1 MLRSI
6 STLLILAGTALAGCN
21 DPEAARPS
29 SVGRPIPVKLATA
42 HEEPLDALYRT
53 SGTVRGRTTS
63 VLTSKT
69 VGYVRSVDV
78 RAGDRVKVGQVLA
91 VLEANDSSASV
102 RRAHAGFDQSMD
114 ARAEAENAV
123 AAAEAALRIAKST
136 QERIATLH
144 ATQAISQ
151 QEFDE
156 AQARLQA
163 ATAQAEMARARLRMS
178 GSRISQAKAEV
189 GEAQAALD
197 YSRIVAPFAGQ
208 VIERRVEPG
217 SLASPGMP
225 LLVLEQEG
233 RVLVEAPVEESRAS
247 SVTLG
252 DTVSVDIE
260 ALGKP
265 VVGQVGE
272 IVPTVD
278 VASRAFLVKI
288 DLPAE
293 LVGLRPGM
301 FARVSFRVGKTTPLV
316 VPASA
321 ITRSGALDRLF
332 VVAGDRL
339 GLRMVTLGETQGAWT
354 EVLSGLA
361 AGKRVVASPTAV
373 VTDGAHF
380 TELP

>member
-1 MLRSI
+1 MRHSL
-6 STLLILAGTALAGCN
+6 STFLVLAAAVLAGCN
-21 DPEAARPS
+21 NPEGPDHS
-29 SVGRPIPVKLATA
+29 SVGKPIGVKLATA

-53 SGTVRGRTTS
+53 SGTVRGRTTA

-69 VGYVRSVDV
+69 VGYVRSVNV
-78 RAGDRVKVGQVLA
+78 RAGDHVKVGQVLA
-91 VLEANDSSASV
+91 VLEANDSTASV

-123 AAAEAALRIAKST
+123 AAAEAALRIAQT
-136 QERIATLH
+136 THGRIAALR
-144 ATQAISQ
+144 ASEVVSQ

-156 AQARLQA
+156 TQARLQA
-163 ATAQAEMARARLRMS
+163 ATAQADMARARLRMS
-178 GSRISQAKAEV
+178 GSRISQAKAEI

-225 LLVLEQEG
+225 LLVLEQAG
-233 RVLVEAPVEESRAS
+233 RVLVEAPVEESRAP

-252 DTVSVDIE
+252 DTVSVEIE

-265 VVGQVGE
+265 VVGRVGE

-278 VASRAFLVKI
+278 VASRAFLVKV

-301 FARVSFRVGKTTPLV
+301 FARVSFRVGRKTPLV
-316 VPASA
+316 VPTSA
-321 ITRSGALDRLF
+321 IARSGALDRLF
-332 VVAGDRL
+332 VVEGDRL
-339 GLRMVTLGETQGAWT
+339 RLRMVTLGETQGAWT
-354 EVLSGLA
+354 EVLSGIA
-361 AGKRVVASPTAV
+361 AGERVAISPTSVVA
-373 VTDGAHF
+373 DGVRF

>member
-1 MLRSI
+1 MLRPLS
-6 STLLILAGTALAGCN
+6 LLFFAMVAFSGCN
-21 DPEAARPS
+21 KPEGSSPS

-53 SGTVRGRTTS
+53 SGTVRGRTTA

-78 RAGDRVKVGQVLA
+78 RAGDRVKAGQVLA

-102 RRAHAGFDQSMD
+102 RRAHAGFDQSME

-123 AAAEAALRIAKST
+123 AAAEAALRIAQT
-136 QERIATLH
+136 THGRIAALH
-144 ATQAISQ
+144 ATQAVSQ

-178 GSRISQAKAEV
+178 GSRISQAKAEI

-247 SVTLG
+247 SVRLG
-252 DTVSVDIE
+252 DTVSVEIE

-265 VVGQVGE
+265 VVGRVGE

-278 VASRAFLVKI
+278 VASRAFLVKV
-288 DLPAE
+288 DLPSE

-301 FARVSFRVGKTTPLV
+301 FARVSFRVGRRTPLV
-316 VPASA
+316 VPTAA

-332 VVAGDRL
+332 VAEGDHVR
-339 GLRMVTLGETQGAWT
+339 LRMVTLGETQGDWT

-361 AGKRVVASPTAV
+361 VGERVVASLSPV
-373 VTDGAHF
+373 VADGVRF

>member
-1 MLRSI
+1 MI
-6 STLLILAGTALAGCN
+6 SPLFVFAAAVFIGCN
-21 DPEAARPS
+21 KPEGTSPG
-29 SVGRPIPVKLATA
+29 SVGRSVSVKLATA

-53 SGTVRGRTTS
+53 SGTVRGRTTV

-102 RRAHAGFDQSMD
+102 RRAHAGFDQSME

-123 AAAEAALRIAKST
+123 AAAEAALRIAQT
-136 QERIATLH
+136 THGRIAALH
-144 ATQAISQ
+144 ATEAVSQ

-163 ATAQAEMARARLRMS
+163 ATAQVEMARARLRMS
-178 GSRISQAKAEV
+178 GSRISQAKAEI

-225 LLVLEQEG
+225 MLVLEQEG

-272 IVPTVD
+272 IVPMVD
-278 VASRAFLVKI
+278 VGSRAFLVKV
-288 DLPAE
+288 DLPSK

-301 FARVSFRVGKTTPLV
+301 FARVSFRAGRKTPLV

-321 ITRSGALDRLF
+321 ISRSGALDRLF
-332 VVAGDRL
+332 VVEGDHVR
-339 GLRMVTLGETQGAWT
+339 LRMVTLGETQGAWT

-361 AGKRVVASPTAV
+361 AGERVVAAPSPV
-373 VTDGAHF
+373 VADGVRF

>member
-1 MLRSI
+1 MFRSI
-6 STLLILAGTALAGCN
+6 ATLLVFGGTAVFGCN
-21 DPEAARPS
+21 TPAGPHPS
-29 SVGRPIPVKLATA
+29 PVSRSIPVKLATA

-53 SGTVRGRTTS
+53 SGTVRGRTTA

-69 VGYVRSVDV
+69 VGYVRSVAV
-78 RAGDRVKVGQVLA
+78 RAGDRVKSGQVLA
-91 VLEANDSSASV
+91 VLEANDSTASV

-123 AAAEAALRIAKST
+123 SAAEAALRIAKST
-136 QERIATLH
+136 HDRIAALH
-144 ATQAISQ
+144 ASGAVSA

-156 AQARLQA
+156 AQARLQG

-178 GSRISQAKAEV
+178 GSRISQAKAEI

-197 YSRIVAPFAGQ
+197 YSQIVAPFAGQ

-225 LLVLEQEG
+225 LFVLEKEG
-233 RVLVEAPVEESRAS
+233 RVLIETAVEESRAS

-252 DTVSVDIE
+252 DTVSVEID
-260 ALGKP
+260 ALGTP
-265 VVGQVGE
+265 VIGHIGE
-272 IVPTVD
+272 IVPNVD
-278 VASRAFLVKI
+278 VASRAFLVKV

-293 LVGLRPGM
+293 LVGLKPGM
-301 FARVSFRVGKTTPLV
+301 FARVSFRVGRRTPLV
-316 VPASA
+316 VPAAA

-332 VVAGDRL
+332 VVEGDRL
-339 GLRMVTLGETQGAWT
+339 RLRIVTLGETQDAWT

-361 AGKRVVASPTAV
+361 VAERVVVSPASS
-373 VTDGAHF
+373 VTDGVRF